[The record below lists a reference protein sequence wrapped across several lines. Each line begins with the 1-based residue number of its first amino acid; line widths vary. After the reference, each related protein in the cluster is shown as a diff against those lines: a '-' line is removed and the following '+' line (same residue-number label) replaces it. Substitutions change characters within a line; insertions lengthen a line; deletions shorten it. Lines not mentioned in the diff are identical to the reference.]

1 LWAAF
6 AANLAAA
13 KCIAALFSGSVS
25 LLAEAAHSLSPDRLL
40 VLAQVTLDGDLPLR
54 EASAVLDSLRERVRA
69 AVPMKVWVRIAPA
82 V

>member
-1 LWAAF
+1 
-6 AANLAAA
+6 
-13 KCIAALFSGSVS
+13 
-25 LLAEAAHSLSPDRLL
+25 